1 VNNSRQFYT
10 RLAAAFVRGRAA
22 ADAAIGLPT
31 LLLTP
36 GLDDLPE
43 ENLTQIIEHAI
54 GVGLRIH
61 KFKRTIPLRRVQRVL
76 GILRGLTPA
85 NLLDVGSG
93 RGTFL
98 WPLLEALPEVP
109 ITSIDRHPQRVADIA
124 AVRAGGVRTLTT
136 AVADATRLG
145 FAESAFDG
153 VTFLEVLEHI
163 PDPNAALREAVRVAR
178 RFVILSVPSKPDDN
192 PEHIH
197 LFDQPML
204 ARMLAEAG
212 ARRANFDYVLN
223 HLIAVARVE
232 K

>member
-1 VNNSRQFYT
+1 MYYQ

-22 ADAAIGLPT
+22 ANPAIGLRPE
-31 LLLTP
+31 LLAP
-36 GLDDLPE
+36 RLDDLLPE
-43 ENLTQIIEHAI
+43 QVTQIIEHATSI
-54 GVGLRIH
+54 GLRIH

-76 GILRGLTPA
+76 GILRGLAPA
-85 NLLDVGSG
+85 DLLDVGSG

-98 WPLLEALPEVP
+98 WPLLEELPDIPV
-109 ITSIDRHPQRVADIA
+109 TSIDRRPHRVTDIA
-124 AVRAGGVRTLTT
+124 AVRTGGVRGLKT

-145 FAESAFDG
+145 FADGSFDG

-197 LFDQPML
+197 LFDRPTL
-204 ARMLAEAG
+204 ARMLEEAG
-212 ARRANFDYVLN
+212 APRANFDHVLN